1 MKRFFW
7 HFLFFG
13 TIVNKNRDGKEYRK
27 YRNVLLQASFTCQ
40 VGNKGN
46 FEQQKIEF
54 VFSNYHYVFDKL
66 TQKIIQTQ
74 PPPPILTGTGHVQQI
89 KRTFLIILN
98 RTKMNYLNPWW
109 IYQLIHTCIS
119 FTTFMMVEYK
129 KDDPAKHLKLMTKQA
144 SMSEIK
150 NFLEDIDKQPLQSF
164 MSL

>member
-13 TIVNKNRDGKEYRK
+13 TIVHKNRDGKEYR
-27 YRNVLLQASFTCQ
+27 NALLQAALTCQ

-98 RTKMNYLNPWW
+98 RTKMNYLNP
-109 IYQLIHTCIS
+109 
-119 FTTFMMVEYK
+119 
-129 KDDPAKHLKLMTKQA
+129 
-144 SMSEIK
+144 
-150 NFLEDIDKQPLQSF
+150 
-164 MSL
+164 